1 MQSIVTREQSSG
13 QHQIFTRSPR
23 IKAQTR
29 KDKLRLDNKIISI
42 VQASRAKN
50 TEGYSR
56 TSCMLVIPKSICK
69 LAGIKEGT
77 LVSWELSKY
86 EHGVFVIRP
95 IVEPEAKGDSA

>member
-1 MQSIVTREQSSG
+1 
-13 QHQIFTRSPR
+13 
-23 IKAQTR
+23 
-29 KDKLRLDNKIISI
+29 
-42 VQASRAKN
+42 
-50 TEGYSR
+50 
-56 TSCMLVIPKSICK
+56 MLVIPKSICK